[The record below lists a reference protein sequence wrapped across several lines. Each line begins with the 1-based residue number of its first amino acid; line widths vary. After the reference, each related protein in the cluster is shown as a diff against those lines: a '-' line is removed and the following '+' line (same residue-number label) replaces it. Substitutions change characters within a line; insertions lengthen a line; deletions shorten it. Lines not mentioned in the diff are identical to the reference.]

1 MLEFLRVGVTI
12 AARFA
17 QTFTRGEMGMSGG
30 AAPVLRVFN
39 PVLDETVTVAV
50 TAAGATVTGSAQQGR
65 VALEVGGMAGS
76 LPADLIAATG
86 VEAGRPFSGFLAPTT
101 ALQGQAVEV
110 MSLAAGGQDWLVA
123 ARSDGGGVEA
133 FRIGAGGALSRS
145 GAVPDTRDLPLAG
158 VSALAGAVVGGTA
171 FVFAASAREDGI
183 TVLSLSASGALARVG
198 RAGVAE
204 GLPIDTP
211 TALRVVEAFGAQWL
225 IVAAAGTSSLT
236 VLRIGPGGALTA
248 VDHVMDGLATRF
260 DGVTVL
266 ETVAHGGWTF
276 VIAAGAD
283 AGLSLLALL
292 PEGRLVHLATL
303 ADRGDLTLEGITALR
318 AAMVGDALQIM
329 VLSGAEAG
337 LTQLS
342 VSLAGLGVVAGS
354 GGLGRDVV
362 LDGAGSE
369 VLQGG
374 AGADLFVLRADGR
387 RDVIADFDP
396 AQDRIDLTGWAFF
409 RNSGQLTMTPTA
421 TGALLR
427 FWGEELE
434 IRTATGRGL
443 SLAELRGMVFGE
455 MDRLSLAP
463 PSEPPEEEPP
473 EEEPPEEE
481 PPVNPGDGLEGSAGA
496 DTLRGG
502 SGPDRIFGGAGHDS
516 LLGGEGADTL
526 DGGVGEDVLNGEAGE
541 DSLVGGVGNDGLF
554 GGDGGDRLFGGDG
567 GDTLDGGAGEDV
579 LNGEAGEDLLS
590 GGAGNDTLLG
600 GTGHDTL
607 QGHDGLDRLQGGEGD
622 DRLIGGAERDTL
634 WGGWGM
640 DHLIGESGN
649 DAMLGG
655 RQNDT
660 LEGGDGNDRLSGGGQ
675 ADALYGGA
683 GADRLLGGAGWDRL
697 WGGAGAD
704 VFVFLPAD
712 AGGWDRIFDFQPD
725 EDRLAFRGL
734 SGMGEVRVRD
744 VLQDG
749 VRVAEVT
756 GGGHVIRLEGV
767 RAADLDAG
775 DFLFL

>member
-1 MLEFLRVGVTI
+1 MLEFLRVGVTL

-86 VEAGRPFSGFLAPTT
+86 VEAGRSFSGFLAPTT

-110 MSLAAGGQDWLVA
+110 MSLATGGQNWLVA

-183 TVLSLSASGALARVG
+183 AVLSLSASGALARVG

-236 VLRIGPGGALTA
+236 VLRIGPGGALTP

-318 AAMVGDALQIM
+318 AVVVVDALQIM

-337 LTQLS
+337 LTHLS

-409 RNSGQLTMTPTA
+409 RTAGQLTMTPTA

-463 PSEPPEEEPP
+463 PSEPPEEP
-473 EEEPPEEE
+473 PPEEE

-526 DGGVGEDVLNGEAGE
+526 DGGGGEDVLNGEAGE
-541 DSLVGGVGNDGLF
+541 DSLAGGVGNDGLF
-554 GGDGGDRLFGGDG
+554 GGDGRDRLFGGDGGDTMDGGAGEDVLNGEAGEDSLGGGVGNDSLSGGDGGDRLFGGDG

-579 LNGEAGEDLLS
+579 LNGEAGEDSLS
-590 GGAGNDTLLG
+590 GGVG
-600 GTGHDTL
+600 
-607 QGHDGLDRLQGGEGD
+607 DRQ
-622 DRLIGGAERDTL
+622 
-634 WGGWGM
+634 
-640 DHLIGESGN
+640 SV
-649 DAMLGG
+649 
-655 RQNDT
+655 
-660 LEGGDGNDRLSGGGQ
+660 GGGPS
-675 ADALYGGA
+675 
-683 GADRLLGGAGWDRL
+683 
-697 WGGAGAD
+697 
-704 VFVFLPAD
+704 V
-712 AGGWDRIFDFQPD
+712 
-725 EDRLAFRGL
+725 
-734 SGMGEVRVRD
+734 
-744 VLQDG
+744 
-749 VRVAEVT
+749 
-756 GGGHVIRLEGV
+756 
-767 RAADLDAG
+767 
-775 DFLFL
+775 